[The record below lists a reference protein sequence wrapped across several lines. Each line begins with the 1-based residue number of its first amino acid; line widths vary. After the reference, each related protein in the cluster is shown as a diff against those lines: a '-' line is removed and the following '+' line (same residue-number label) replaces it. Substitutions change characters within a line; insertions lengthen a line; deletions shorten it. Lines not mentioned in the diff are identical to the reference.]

1 MKKWKDPMLLLSG
14 IGISSIGGWIYLIAL
29 NLIVLDEWGSPVA
42 VVMLYVLKPFAALIT
57 NGWAGSLI
65 DRVNKRNLMAALD
78 FFRAVLIGALP
89 FLATDWWMYVVV
101 LFINMGSAVFYPAS
115 MAYITTLIPKGNR
128 QRFNALR
135 GLVGSGAFL
144 IGPGVAGILFLM
156 GTPDFALYM
165 NALALLLSGVI
176 TLFLPKLEGDS
187 LKETSTFEWEI
198 IKDDWRVVWG
208 FSKRAAYVMI
218 LYVLFTCML
227 VMTAAIDS
235 LEAAFS
241 KDVLHLSNSTYGY
254 LVSIAG
260 GGFVLGSL
268 LNAAFSHKL
277 HHMHLMGV
285 GSVIVSIGYIVYA
298 FSHGFLTIA
307 IGFAL
312 LSFALAFATTGF
324 ETFYQEHIPVEIM
337 GRVGSLYGLL
347 EGVLVILLTVLI
359 GVGAEGVSVR
369 GAVVAGSI
377 VMLVVTLILWGA
389 LRKNSWKKQL
399 NYNSEC
405 YNK

>member
-1 MKKWKDPMLLLSG
+1 MKKWKDPLLLLSG

-42 VVMLYVLKPFAALIT
+42 VAMLYVLKPLGALIT

-78 FFRAVLIGALP
+78 FFRAVLIAALP

-156 GTPDFALYM
+156 GTPGFALYM

-187 LKETSTFEWEI
+187 SNETNTFEWEI
-198 IKDDWRVVWG
+198 IKEDWRVVWG
-208 FSKRAAYVMI
+208 FSKRAAYVMV

-241 KDVLHLSNSTYGY
+241 KEVLHLSNSTYGY

-285 GSVIVSIGYIVYA
+285 GSVIVSVGYIMYA
-298 FSHGFLTIA
+298 FSHDFLSIA

-359 GVGAEGVSVR
+359 GLGAEGVSVR
-369 GAVVAGSI
+369 AAVVAGSV
-377 VMLVVTLILWGA
+377 VMLGITLVLWGA

-399 NYNSEC
+399 KFNSEC

>member
-1 MKKWKDPMLLLSG
+1 MKKWKDPLLLLSG

-29 NLIVLDEWGSPVA
+29 NLIVLDEWESPVA
-42 VVMLYVLKPFAALIT
+42 VVMLYVLKPVAALFT

-78 FFRAVLIGALP
+78 FFRAILIAVLP
-89 FLATDWWMYVVV
+89 FISAEWWMYAVV
-101 LFINMGSAVFYPAS
+101 LLINMGSAIFYPAS
-115 MAYITTLIPKGNR
+115 MAYITTLIPRGNR

-135 GLVGSGAFL
+135 GLIGSGAFL
-144 IGPGVAGILFLM
+144 IGPGVAGLM
-156 GTPDFALYM
+156 FMLGTPTFALYI
-165 NALALLLSGVI
+165 NAFALLLSGMI
-176 TLFLPKLEGDS
+176 TLFLPKLADGDPVHINGIN
-187 LKETSTFEWEI
+187 WEMV
-198 IKDDWRVVWG
+198 KGDWRVVWG

-227 VMTAAIDS
+227 VMTAVIDS

-241 KDVLHLSNSTYGY
+241 KEVLHLSNSTYGY

-268 LNAAFSHKL
+268 LNAALSNKL
-277 HHMHLMGV
+277 HHMRLMGG
-285 GSVIVSIGYIVYA
+285 GSVVVSLGYIMYA
-298 FSHGFLTIA
+298 FSYDFMTA
-307 IGFAL
+307 AVGFAL

-324 ETFYQEHIPVEIM
+324 ETFYQENIPVEIM

-347 EGVLVILLTVLI
+347 EGVLVIILTVLI
-359 GVGAEGVSVR
+359 GVGAEVVSVR
-369 GAVVAGSI
+369 AAVVAGSL
-377 VMLVVTLILWGA
+377 VMIGVTLVLGGA

>member
-42 VVMLYVLKPFAALIT
+42 VVMLYVLKPAAALIT

-65 DRVNKRNLMAALD
+65 DRVNKRNLLAALD
-78 FFRAVLIGALP
+78 FFRAVLIAALP
-89 FLATDWWMYVVV
+89 FLAADWWMYVVV

-187 LKETSTFEWEI
+187 LNETSTFQWEI
-198 IKDDWRVVWG
+198 IKEDWRVVWG
-208 FSKRAAYVMI
+208 FSKRSAYVMI

-241 KDVLHLSNSTYGY
+241 KDMLHLSNSTYGY

-268 LNAAFSHKL
+268 LNAALSHKL

-285 GSVIVSIGYIVYA
+285 GSVIVSVGYIIYA
-298 FSHGFLTIA
+298 CSHDFLTIA

-312 LSFALAFATTGF
+312 LSCALAFATTGF

-337 GRVGSLYGLL
+337 GRVGGLYGLL

-359 GVGAEGVSVR
+359 GLGAEVVSVR
-369 GAVVAGSI
+369 AAVVGGSI
-377 VMLVVTLILWGA
+377 VMLGVTLVLWGA
-389 LRKNSWKKQL
+389 MRKNSWKKQL

>member
-42 VVMLYVLKPFAALIT
+42 VVMLYVLKPAAALIT

-65 DRVNKRNLMAALD
+65 DRVNKRNLLAALD
-78 FFRAVLIGALP
+78 FFRAVLIAALP
-89 FLATDWWMYVVV
+89 FLAADWWMYVVV

-187 LKETSTFEWEI
+187 LNETSTFQWEI
-198 IKDDWRVVWG
+198 IKEDWGVVWG

-241 KDVLHLSNSTYGY
+241 KDVLLLSNSTYGY

-260 GGFVLGSL
+260 GGFVLGSF
-268 LNAAFSHKL
+268 LNA
-277 HHMHLMGV
+277 GV
-285 GSVIVSIGYIVYA
+285 VS
-298 FSHGFLTIA
+298 
-307 IGFAL
+307 
-312 LSFALAFATTGF
+312 
-324 ETFYQEHIPVEIM
+324 
-337 GRVGSLYGLL
+337 
-347 EGVLVILLTVLI
+347 
-359 GVGAEGVSVR
+359 
-369 GAVVAGSI
+369 
-377 VMLVVTLILWGA
+377 
-389 LRKNSWKKQL
+389 
-399 NYNSEC
+399 
-405 YNK
+405 

>member
-1 MKKWKDPMLLLSG
+1 MKKWKDPLLLLSG

-42 VVMLYVLKPFAALIT
+42 VAMLYVLKPLGALIT

-78 FFRAVLIGALP
+78 FFRAVLIAALP

-101 LFINMGSAVFYPAS
+101 LFINTGSAVFYPAS

-187 LKETSTFEWEI
+187 SNETSTFEWEI
-198 IKDDWRVVWG
+198 IKEDWRVVWG
-208 FSKRAAYVMI
+208 FSKRAAYVMV

-241 KDVLHLSNSTYGY
+241 KEVLHLSNSTYGY

-268 LNAAFSHKL
+268 LNAALSHKL

-285 GSVIVSIGYIVYA
+285 GSVIVSVGYIMYA
-298 FSHGFLTIA
+298 FSHDFLSIA

-359 GVGAEGVSVR
+359 GLGAEGVSVR
-369 GAVVAGSI
+369 AAVVAGSV
-377 VMLVVTLILWGA
+377 VMLGITLVLWGA

-399 NYNSEC
+399 KFNSEC

>member
-1 MKKWKDPMLLLSG
+1 MKKWKDPLLLLSG

-42 VVMLYVLKPFAALIT
+42 VAMLYVLKPLGAIIT
-57 NGWAGSLI
+57 NGWAGSVI

-78 FFRAVLIGALP
+78 FFRAVLIAALP
-89 FLATDWWMYVVV
+89 FLAKDWWMYVVV

-144 IGPGVAGILFLM
+144 IGPGVAGVLFLM

-187 LKETSTFEWEI
+187 SNETSTFEWEI
-198 IKDDWRVVWG
+198 IKEDWRVVWG
-208 FSKRAAYVMI
+208 FSKRAAYVMV

-241 KDVLHLSNSTYGY
+241 KEVLHLSNSTYGY

-268 LNAAFSHKL
+268 LNAALSHKL

-285 GSVIVSIGYIVYA
+285 GSVIVSVGYIMYA
-298 FSHGFLTIA
+298 FSHDFLSIA

-359 GVGAEGVSVR
+359 GLGAEGVSVR
-369 GAVVAGSI
+369 AAVAAGSV
-377 VMLVVTLILWGA
+377 VMLGITLVLWGA

-399 NYNSEC
+399 KFNSEC

>member
-1 MKKWKDPMLLLSG
+1 
-14 IGISSIGGWIYLIAL
+14 
-29 NLIVLDEWGSPVA
+29 
-42 VVMLYVLKPFAALIT
+42 
-57 NGWAGSLI
+57 
-65 DRVNKRNLMAALD
+65 
-78 FFRAVLIGALP
+78 
-89 FLATDWWMYVVV
+89 
-101 LFINMGSAVFYPAS
+101 
-115 MAYITTLIPKGNR
+115 
-128 QRFNALR
+128 
-135 GLVGSGAFL
+135 
-144 IGPGVAGILFLM
+144 
-156 GTPDFALYM
+156 
-165 NALALLLSGVI
+165 
-176 TLFLPKLEGDS
+176 
-187 LKETSTFEWEI
+187 
-198 IKDDWRVVWG
+198 
-208 FSKRAAYVMI
+208 
-218 LYVLFTCML
+218 
-227 VMTAAIDS
+227 
-235 LEAAFS
+235 
-241 KDVLHLSNSTYGY
+241 
-254 LVSIAG
+254 
-260 GGFVLGSL
+260 
-268 LNAAFSHKL
+268 
-277 HHMHLMGV
+277 MGV

>member
-42 VVMLYVLKPFAALIT
+42 VVMLYVLKPAAALIT

-65 DRVNKRNLMAALD
+65 DRVNKRNLLAALD
-78 FFRAVLIGALP
+78 FFRAVLIAALP
-89 FLATDWWMYVVV
+89 FLAADWWMYVVV

-176 TLFLPKLEGDS
+176 TLLLPKLEGDS
-187 LKETSTFEWEI
+187 LNETSTFQWEI
-198 IKDDWRVVWG
+198 IKEDWRVVWG
-208 FSKRAAYVMI
+208 FSKKAAYVMI

-268 LNAAFSHKL
+268 LNAALSHKL

-285 GSVIVSIGYIVYA
+285 GSVIVSVGYIIYA
-298 FSHGFLTIA
+298 CSHDFLTIA

-337 GRVGSLYGLL
+337 GRVGVLYGLL

-359 GVGAEGVSVR
+359 GLGAEGLSVR
-369 GAVVAGSI
+369 AAVVAGSI
-377 VMLVVTLILWGA
+377 VMLVMTLVLWGT

>member
-1 MKKWKDPMLLLSG
+1 MKKWKDPLLLLSG

-42 VVMLYVLKPFAALIT
+42 VVMLYVLKPIAALIT

-78 FFRAVLIGALP
+78 FFRAVLIAALP
-89 FLATDWWMYVVV
+89 FLAADWWMYVVV

-144 IGPGVAGILFLM
+144 IGPGVAGVLFLM

-176 TLFLPKLEGDS
+176 TLFLPKLEGNS
-187 LKETSTFEWEI
+187 LNETSTVDWEI
-198 IKDDWRVVWG
+198 IKEDWRVVWG

-268 LNAAFSHKL
+268 LNAALSHKL

-285 GSVIVSIGYIVYA
+285 GSVIVSLGYIIYA
-298 FSHGFLTIA
+298 CSHDFLTAA

-347 EGVLVILLTVLI
+347 EGFLVILLTVLI
-359 GVGAEGVSVR
+359 GLGAEVVSVR
-369 GAVVAGSI
+369 AAVVAGSI
-377 VMLVVTLILWGA
+377 VMLGITLVLWGA

-399 NYNSEC
+399 NYNSGC

>member
-42 VVMLYVLKPFAALIT
+42 VVMLYVLKPVAALIT

-78 FFRAVLIGALP
+78 FFRAVLIAALP

-176 TLFLPKLEGDS
+176 TLFLPKLEGGS
-187 LKETSTFEWEI
+187 SNGTSTFHWEI

-208 FSKRAAYVMI
+208 FSKRSAYVMI

-260 GGFVLGSL
+260 GGFVLGSF
-268 LNAAFSHKL
+268 LNAALSQKL

-285 GSVIVSIGYIVYA
+285 GSVIVSVGYIIYA
-298 FSHGFLTIA
+298 CSHGFLTA
-307 IGFAL
+307 AVGFAL

-359 GVGAEGVSVR
+359 GLVAEVVSIR
-369 GAVVAGSI
+369 AAVAGGSI
-377 VMLVVTLILWGA
+377 VMLGVTMVLWGA
-389 LRKNSWKKQL
+389 MRKNSWKKQL
-399 NYNSEC
+399 KYNSEC

>member
-42 VVMLYVLKPFAALIT
+42 VVMLYVLKPAAALIT

-65 DRVNKRNLMAALD
+65 DRVNKRNLLAALD
-78 FFRAVLIGALP
+78 FFRAVLIAALP
-89 FLATDWWMYVVV
+89 FLAADWWMYVVV

-187 LKETSTFEWEI
+187 LNETSTFDWEI
-198 IKDDWRVVWG
+198 IKEDWRVVWG

-218 LYVLFTCML
+218 LYILFTCML

-260 GGFVLGSL
+260 GGFVLGSF
-268 LNAAFSHKL
+268 LNAALSHKL
-277 HHMHLMGV
+277 HHMHLMGL
-285 GSVIVSIGYIVYA
+285 GSVIVSVGYIMYA
-298 FSHGFLTIA
+298 CSHDFLTA
-307 IGFAL
+307 AVGFAL

-369 GAVVAGSI
+369 AAVVAGSL
-377 VMLVVTLILWGA
+377 VMLGMTLVLWGA

>member
-1 MKKWKDPMLLLSG
+1 MNKWKDPLLLLSG

-42 VVMLYVLKPFAALIT
+42 VVMLYVLKPLAALIT

-65 DRVNKRNLMAALD
+65 DRVNKRNLLAALD
-78 FFRAVLIGALP
+78 FFRAVLIVALP

-187 LKETSTFEWEI
+187 SNETNTFEWEI
-198 IKDDWRVVWG
+198 IKEDWRVVWG
-208 FSKRAAYVMI
+208 FSKRAAYVMV

-241 KDVLHLSNSTYGY
+241 KEVLHLSNSTYGY

-285 GSVIVSIGYIVYA
+285 GSVIVSVGYIMYA
-298 FSHGFLTIA
+298 FSHDFLSIA

-359 GVGAEGVSVR
+359 GLGAEGVSVR
-369 GAVVAGSI
+369 AAVVAGSV
-377 VMLVVTLILWGA
+377 VMLGITLVLWGA

-399 NYNSEC
+399 KFNSEC

>member
-1 MKKWKDPMLLLSG
+1 MKKWKDPMLLLLG

-42 VVMLYVLKPFAALIT
+42 VVMLYVLKPLAALVT

-78 FFRAVLIGALP
+78 FFRAVMIGALP

-156 GTPDFALYM
+156 GTPDFALYI

-187 LKETSTFEWEI
+187 SNGTSTFQWEI
-198 IKDDWRVVWG
+198 IKEDWRVVWG
-208 FSKRAAYVMI
+208 FSKRAAYVMV

-241 KDVLHLSNSTYGY
+241 KEVLHFSNSTYGY

-268 LNAAFSHKL
+268 LNAALSHKL

-285 GSVIVSIGYIVYA
+285 GSVIVSVGYIIYA
-298 FSHGFLTIA
+298 CSHDFLTIG

-359 GVGAEGVSVR
+359 GLGAEVVSIR
-369 GAVVAGSI
+369 AAVAGGSI
-377 VMLVVTLILWGA
+377 VMLVITLVLWGA
-389 LRKNSWKKQL
+389 MRKNSWKKQL
-399 NYNSEC
+399 KYNSEC

>member
-1 MKKWKDPMLLLSG
+1 MKKWKDPLLLLSG

-42 VVMLYVLKPFAALIT
+42 VVMLYVLKPVATLFT

-78 FFRAVLIGALP
+78 FFRAVLIAMLP
-89 FLATDWWMYVVV
+89 FVSAEWWMYAIV
-101 LFINMGSAVFYPAS
+101 LFINMGSAIFYPAS
-115 MAYITTLIPKGNR
+115 MAYITTLIPRGNR

-135 GLVGSGAFL
+135 GLIGSGAFL
-144 IGPGVAGILFLM
+144 IGPGVAGLM
-156 GTPDFALYM
+156 FMLGTPTFALYI
-165 NALALLLSGVI
+165 NALALLLSGMI
-176 TLFLPKLEGDS
+176 TLFLPKLADGGPVHIS
-187 LKETSTFEWEI
+187 GINWEMV
-198 IKDDWRVVWG
+198 KADWRVVWG
-208 FSKRAAYVMI
+208 FSKKASYVMV
-218 LYVLFTCML
+218 LYVLFTCIL
-227 VMTAAIDS
+227 VMTAVIDS

-241 KDVLHLSNSTYGY
+241 KEVLQLSNSTYGY

-268 LNAAFSHKL
+268 LNAALSHKL

-285 GSVIVSIGYIVYA
+285 GSVVVSLGYIMYA
-298 FSHGFLTIA
+298 FSYDFMTAA
-307 IGFAL
+307 IGFTL

-324 ETFYQEHIPVEIM
+324 ETFYQEHIPVDIM

-347 EGVLVILLTVLI
+347 EGVLVIILTILI
-359 GVGAEGVSVR
+359 GVGAEVVSVR
-369 GAVVAGSI
+369 TAVVAGSM
-377 VMLVVTLILWGA
+377 VMLGVTLVLGGA

-399 NYNSEC
+399 NYKSEC

>member
-1 MKKWKDPMLLLSG
+1 MKKWKDPLLLLSG

-42 VVMLYVLKPFAALIT
+42 VVMLYVLKPLAALIT

-78 FFRAVLIGALP
+78 FFRAVLIAMLP
-89 FLATDWWMYVVV
+89 FVSAEWWMYAVV

-115 MAYITTLIPKGNR
+115 MAYITTLIPSGNR

-135 GLVGSGAFL
+135 GLIGSGAFL
-144 IGPGVAGILFLM
+144 IGPGVAGLMFLM
-156 GTPDFALYM
+156 GTPTFALYI

-176 TLFLPKLEGDS
+176 TLFLPKLADGDPAHIS
-187 LKETSTFEWEI
+187 GINWEMV
-198 IKDDWRVVWG
+198 KGDWRVVWG
-208 FSKRAAYVMI
+208 FSKKASYVMI

-227 VMTAAIDS
+227 VMTAVIDS

-268 LNAAFSHKL
+268 LNAAFSHKF

-359 GVGAEGVSVR
+359 GLGAEVVSIR
-369 GAVVAGSI
+369 AAVAGGSI
-377 VMLVVTLILWGA
+377 VMLGVTLVLWGA
-389 LRKNSWKKQL
+389 MRKNSWKKQL

>member
-29 NLIVLDEWGSPVA
+29 NLIVLEEWGSPVA
-42 VVMLYVLKPFAALIT
+42 VVMLYVLKPAAALIT

-65 DRVNKRNLMAALD
+65 DRVNKRNLLAALD
-78 FFRAVLIGALP
+78 FFRAVLIAVLP
-89 FLATDWWMYVVV
+89 FLAADWWMYVVV

-176 TLFLPKLEGDS
+176 TLLLPKLEGDS
-187 LKETSTFEWEI
+187 LNETSTLEWEI
-198 IKDDWRVVWG
+198 IKEDWRVVWG
-208 FSKRAAYVMI
+208 FSKKAAYVMI

-241 KDVLHLSNSTYGY
+241 KEVLHLSNSTYGY

-260 GGFVLGSL
+260 GGFVLGSF
-268 LNAAFSHKL
+268 LNAALSQKL

-285 GSVIVSIGYIVYA
+285 GSVIVSVGYIIYA
-298 FSHGFLTIA
+298 CSHDFLTVA
-307 IGFAL
+307 VGFAL

-369 GAVVAGSI
+369 AAVVAGSL
-377 VMLVVTLILWGA
+377 VMLGMTLVLWGA

>member
-1 MKKWKDPMLLLSG
+1 MNKWKDPLLLLSG

-42 VVMLYVLKPFAALIT
+42 VVMLYVLKPLAALIT

-65 DRVNKRNLMAALD
+65 DRVIKRNLLAALD
-78 FFRAVLIGALP
+78 FFRAVLIVALP

-165 NALALLLSGVI
+165 NALALLLSGMI
-176 TLFLPKLEGDS
+176 TLFLPKLEGNS
-187 LKETSTFEWEI
+187 STETSTFEWEI
-198 IKDDWRVVWG
+198 IKGDWRVVWG

-241 KDVLHLSNSTYGY
+241 KEVLHLSNSTYGY

-285 GSVIVSIGYIVYA
+285 GSVIVSVGYIMYA
-298 FSHGFLTIA
+298 FSHDFLSIA

-359 GVGAEGVSVR
+359 GLGAEGVSVR
-369 GAVVAGSI
+369 AAVVAGSV
-377 VMLVVTLILWGA
+377 VMLGITLVLWGA

-399 NYNSEC
+399 KFNSEC

>member
-1 MKKWKDPMLLLSG
+1 MNKWKDPLLLLSG

-42 VVMLYVLKPFAALIT
+42 VVMLYVLKPLAALIT

-65 DRVNKRNLMAALD
+65 DRVNKRNLLAALD
-78 FFRAVLIGALP
+78 FFRAVLIVALP
-89 FLATDWWMYVVV
+89 FLSTDWWMYVVV

-187 LKETSTFEWEI
+187 SNETNTFEWEI
-198 IKDDWRVVWG
+198 IKEDWRVVWG
-208 FSKRAAYVMI
+208 FSKRAAYVMV

-241 KDVLHLSNSTYGY
+241 KEVLHLSNSTYGY

-285 GSVIVSIGYIVYA
+285 GSVIVSVGYIMYA
-298 FSHGFLTIA
+298 FSHDFLSIA

-359 GVGAEGVSVR
+359 GLGAEGVSVR
-369 GAVVAGSI
+369 AAVVAGSV
-377 VMLVVTLILWGA
+377 VMLGITLVLWGA

-399 NYNSEC
+399 KFNSEC

>member
-1 MKKWKDPMLLLSG
+1 MKKWKDSVLLLIG

-29 NLIVLDEWGSPVA
+29 NLIVLNEWGSPVA
-42 VVMLYVLKPFAALIT
+42 VVMLYVLKPLGALFT

-65 DRVNKRNLMAALD
+65 DRVNKRNLMASLD
-78 FFRAVLIGALP
+78 FFRAVLIAALP
-89 FLATDWWMYVVV
+89 FLSSDWWMYAVV

-115 MAYITTLIPKGNR
+115 MAYITTLIPGKNR

-135 GLVGSGAFL
+135 GLIGSGAFL
-144 IGPGVAGILFLM
+144 IGPGIAGLM
-156 GTPDFALYM
+156 FIVGTPYFALYM
-165 NALALLLSGVI
+165 NALALLLSGVL
-176 TLFLPKLEGDS
+176 TLFLPNLVDGDPVY
-187 LKETSTFEWEI
+187 TSSTKWEV
-198 IKDDWRVVWG
+198 IKDDWRVVWA
-208 FSKRAAYVMI
+208 FSRRAAYVMM

-227 VMTAAIDS
+227 VMTAVIDS

-241 KDVLHLSNSTYGY
+241 KEVLHLSDSTYGY

-268 LNAAFSHKL
+268 LNTAFSHKF

-285 GSVIVSIGYIVYA
+285 GSVVVSLGYIIYSYSYDFITTAV
-298 FSHGFLTIA
+298 
-307 IGFAL
+307 GFAL

-324 ETFYQEHIPVEIM
+324 ETFYQEHIPVRIM

-347 EGVLVILLTVLI
+347 EGILIILLTVLI
-359 GVGAEGVSVR
+359 GACAEMVSIR
-369 GAVVAGSI
+369 FAVAAGSI
-377 VMLVVTLILWGA
+377 VMLGITLVLWA
-389 LRKNSWKKQL
+389 SLRKKSLGKQL
-399 NYNSEC
+399 RYNSEC

>member
-42 VVMLYVLKPFAALIT
+42 VVMLYVLKPVAALIT

-78 FFRAVLIGALP
+78 FFRAVLIAALP

-115 MAYITTLIPKGNR
+115 MAYTTTLIPKGNR

-176 TLFLPKLEGDS
+176 TLFLPKLKGGS
-187 LKETSTFEWEI
+187 SNQTSTFHWEI

-208 FSKRAAYVMI
+208 FSKRSAYVMI
-218 LYVLFTCML
+218 LYVFFTCML

-241 KDVLHLSNSTYGY
+241 KDMLHLSNSTYGY

-268 LNAAFSHKL
+268 LNAALSHKL

-285 GSVIVSIGYIVYA
+285 GSVIVSVGYIIYA
-298 FSHGFLTIA
+298 FSHDFLTIG

-359 GVGAEGVSVR
+359 GLGAEVVSIR
-369 GAVVAGSI
+369 AAVAGGSI
-377 VMLVVTLILWGA
+377 VMLVITLVLWGA
-389 LRKNSWKKQL
+389 MRKNSWKKQL
-399 NYNSEC
+399 KYNSEC